1 VVAVVSPTASIRLVS
16 AIASAI
22 GAESGQ
28 SEPSRGL
35 IATADSEAADTEARV
50 PAQQVVRLWRDAVRA
65 TGDLHIGFRAG
76 TRVRTGALGVVDY
89 AARCGATL
97 RAFFLQFSR
106 YRRLIGDGLDM
117 RLLDR
122 GDSVKIAFDFS
133 LDGSEERR
141 QMNEFF
147 ASALVALG
155 REATGRQWTP
165 ERLAFRH
172 QPAVADSAL
181 PAWFGVEP
189 GYGESVCSIQ
199 LSARSLALPLTRAEL
214 GLAALLDR
222 LAHDLLARLP
232 KPDELPLRVRYA
244 ISSQL
249 WKGGCSLEAVARM
262 LCMSPRSLQRRL
274 QDCQTSFNAL
284 VDNTRREA
292 ALDLILDP
300 AITVSDIAFRIGFSE
315 PSAFDR
321 AFRRWTGCS
330 PGHYRRT
337 REPLRSRP
345 PTVS

>member
-16 AIASAI
+16 AIASTIA
-22 GAESGQ
+22 AEMGQ
-28 SEPSRGL
+28 SEPSHSL
-35 IATADSEAADTEARV
+35 LATGNSEAADTEARV
-50 PAQQVVRLWRDAVRA
+50 PAQQVVQLWRGAVRA
-65 TGDLHIGFRAG
+65 TGDLHVGFRAG
-76 TRVRTGALGVVDY
+76 TRLRTGALGVVDY

-97 RAFFLQFSR
+97 RAFLLQFSR
-106 YRRLIGDGLDM
+106 HRRLISDDLDM

-122 GDSVKIAFDFS
+122 GDVVKIAFDFA
-133 LDGSEERR
+133 LDGGEARR

-147 ASALVALG
+147 AAALIALG
-155 REATGRQWTP
+155 REATGQRWTP
-165 ERLAFRH
+165 ERVAFRH

-181 PAWFGVEP
+181 TAWLGVEP
-189 GYGESVCSIQ
+189 GFGESVCSIE
-199 LSARSLALPLTRAEL
+199 LSAGSLALPLTRAEP

-222 LAHDLLARLP
+222 LAQDMLARLP

-249 WKGGCSLEAVARM
+249 WRGECSLEAVARM
-262 LCMSPRSLQRRL
+262 LCMSSRSLQRRL

-284 VDNTRREA
+284 VDNARREA

-300 AITVSDIAFRIGFSE
+300 EITVSDIAVRIGFSE

-330 PGHYRRT
+330 PGHYRRM
-337 REPLRSRP
+337 REPLQLRP